1 MADLSS
7 TNLLEDLTEEA
18 KGTPISP
25 DKRKKMGVT
34 FALDS
39 VTVKQILDLLTNSVS
54 QVVENMLST
63 ILAEWGV
70 MQWEDL
76 IVFTCDDVNEFF
88 KSNFETTP
96 VVIKKR
102 LGFIVDY
109 SKIGPLGTMTMSKIV
124 TAVTASKMQGAP
136 SAIVQQAPVINQ
148 GINKKTVPTIDTFS
162 GLDEDFFAWK
172 DKSVNTLGRSGL
184 TSYLSD
190 ATLYATNKELAESV
204 FYTIREALTGGVA
217 SSHAE
222 TLVDRDTLNPTILWS
237 NLLQYYDTDLNRAN
251 VVLFE
256 IKRLL
261 ALSLNIDNTPVQF
274 ISDFREC
281 LQRLRKSNA
290 KVADDT
296 DTLRALLLVA
306 IQDDSYDSIRDT
318 IVEKPKRNIDELLT
332 DIRQKDTSLQIKD
345 GARDIS
351 GEYSKTRRTQM
362 PRTPYKGNPKVNV
375 SEAIKK
381 GQWIIPH
388 YPDGWK
394 EAFGEKMFKVL
405 MDWRKSAC
413 FHHKL
418 QSDLNTNYALHVDSK
433 SPKRSR
439 KTTTQEDEKDSQEDN
454 TSAPSSPKKRRIL
467 LNKSRRVV
475 TERA

>member
-1 MADLSS
+1 MSDSS
-7 TNLLEDLTEEA
+7 TSLIKDPKETPGGTPVTPERKSKAKVNFTFDSVIARHILNLLT
-18 KGTPISP
+18 SP
-25 DKRKKMGVT
+25 
-34 FALDS
+34 AS
-39 VTVKQILDLLTNSVS
+39 S
-54 QVVENMLST
+54 VVENMLNT
-63 ILAEWGV
+63 MLNEWGV
-70 MQWEDL
+70 LHWEDL
-76 IVFTCDDVNEFF
+76 IVFTCTDVNEFF

-109 SKIGPLGTMTMSKIV
+109 SKIGTLGTITMSKIV
-124 TAVTASKMQGAP
+124 TAVNTAKMQGAP
-136 SAIVQQAPVINQ
+136 SATSQQVSVPNQ
-148 GINKKTVPTIDTFS
+148 GLVKKTVPTIDTFS

-184 TSYLSD
+184 TNYLSD
-190 ATLYATNKELAESV
+190 ATLYVKNKELAESV

-237 NLLQYYDTDLNRAN
+237 NLLKYYDTDLNRAN

-261 ALSLNIDNTPVQF
+261 VLSLNIDNTPVQF

-318 IVEKPKRNIDELLT
+318 IVEKPTRNIDELLT

-351 GEYSKTRRTQM
+351 GEHPKTRRTQT
-362 PRTPYKGNPKVNV
+362 PRSPYKGSPKVNV
-375 SEAIKK
+375 SDAIKK

-388 YPDGWK
+388 FPDGWK
-394 EAFGEKMFKVL
+394 DAFGEKMFKVL
-405 MDWRKSAC
+405 TDWRKSAC

-418 QSDLNTNYALHVDSK
+418 QSELNSNYALRVDST

-439 KTTTQEDEKDSQEDN
+439 KATIQEEEKDVQDDDASA
-454 TSAPSSPKKRRIL
+454 APSPKRRRIL

>member
-1 MADLSS
+1 
-7 TNLLEDLTEEA
+7 
-18 KGTPISP
+18 
-25 DKRKKMGVT
+25 
-34 FALDS
+34 
-39 VTVKQILDLLTNSVS
+39 
-54 QVVENMLST
+54 
-63 ILAEWGV
+63 
-70 MQWEDL
+70 
-76 IVFTCDDVNEFF
+76 
-88 KSNFETTP
+88 
-96 VVIKKR
+96 
-102 LGFIVDY
+102 
-109 SKIGPLGTMTMSKIV
+109 MTMSNIV
-124 TAVTASKMQGAP
+124 TAVTASKRQGAP
-136 SAIVQQAPVINQ
+136 STTPQQASVADQ
-148 GINKKTVPTIDTFS
+148 GISKKTTVPTIDTFS

-172 DKSVNTLGRSGL
+172 DKSINTLGRSGL

-190 ATLYATNKELAESV
+190 AALYIKHKELVESV

-222 TLVDRDTLNPTILWS
+222 TLVDRDTLNPSILWS

-318 IVEKPKRNIDELLT
+318 IVEKPTRNIDQLLT

-351 GEYSKTRRTQM
+351 GEHTKTRRTQT
-362 PRTPYKGNPKVNV
+362 PRTPYKGSTKVNV
-375 SEAIKK
+375 AEAIKK
-381 GQWIIPH
+381 GQWIIP
-388 YPDGWK
+388 YFPDGWK
-394 EAFGEKMFKVL
+394 EAFGNKLFKVL

-418 QSDLNTNYALHVDSK
+418 QSELNTNFALRVDTK

-439 KTTTQEDEKDSQEDN
+439 KTTIQEDEKDSQDDDA
-454 TSAPSSPKKRRIL
+454 SASSSPKKRRIL